1 MDKHLSPGDRVFVS
15 LVYVVLSISMCVVAL
30 PIVHLIAVSL
40 SGANPVVA
48 GEVALWPKQ
57 WQTAAYAYVLG
68 AETFFRSF
76 RVSFVITVVGSLA
89 GVVLSVMAAYP
100 LSKPKLPWRKGIVL
114 VYVFTMMF
122 SGGIVPQYL
131 LMNQLGLLNS
141 IWAVILPSVTA
152 VFNLLIVKNYFET
165 LPEEIEEA
173 AKIDGAS
180 QTTILFRVLLPLS
193 APVIATVFLFYAV
206 GFWNDYFNSRMYIT
220 DQALTPL
227 QVYLRT
233 VIFEAQDPTGN
244 FKLDQAGLGAAAP
257 QSIIN
262 ATVILSML
270 PMVILYP
277 FLQRFFL
284 QGIVIGSVKG

>member
-1 MDKHLSPGDRVFVS
+1 MEKHLSRGDRLFVAF
-15 LVYVVLSISMCVVAL
+15 VYAFLTLSMIAVAL
-30 PIVHLIAVSL
+30 PVLNLVAVSL
-40 SGANPVVA
+40 SGANAVVA
-48 GEVALWPKQ
+48 GEVALWPKRL
-57 WQTAAYAYVLG
+57 QTNAFAYVLQ
-68 AETFFRSF
+68 AEAFYRSF
-76 RVSFVITVVGSLA
+76 GVSAAITLVGSGL
-89 GVVLSVMAAYP
+89 GVLLSVMAAYP
-100 LSKPKLPWRKGIVL
+100 LSKPKLPGRKWIVL
-114 VYVFTMMF
+114 VFVFTMMF

-131 LMNQLGLLNS
+131 LMNKLGLLNT

-180 QTTILFRVLLPLS
+180 QLAILFRVMLPLS
-193 APVIATVFLFYAV
+193 APVIATIFLFYAV
-206 GFWNDYFNSRMYIT
+206 GFWNDYFNARLYIT
-220 DQALTPL
+220 DQQLTPL

-244 FKLDQAGLGAAAP
+244 FKLSQTGVGDVAP

-262 ATVILSML
+262 ATVLLSML
-270 PMVILYP
+270 PMVLLYP

-284 QGIVIGSVKG
+284 KGIVIGSVKG